1 MKMKEDKLAQ
11 EMKRE
16 DEGLPAQIF
25 TQDDVAEVEANGP
38 QTELSATLSPKL
50 VNIILL
56 QGPGSVNTRPGQAS
70 KAKTS
75 NSLSSNLE
83 SYDMILSKDED
94 P

>member
-1 MKMKEDKLAQ
+1 MKMKQDKLAQ
-11 EMKRE
+11 EMKGE
-16 DEGLPAQIF
+16 GEGLPAQIF
-25 TQDDVAEVEANGP
+25 TQDVAEAEANGP

-56 QGPGSVNTRPGQAS
+56 QGPGSVKTRPGQAS